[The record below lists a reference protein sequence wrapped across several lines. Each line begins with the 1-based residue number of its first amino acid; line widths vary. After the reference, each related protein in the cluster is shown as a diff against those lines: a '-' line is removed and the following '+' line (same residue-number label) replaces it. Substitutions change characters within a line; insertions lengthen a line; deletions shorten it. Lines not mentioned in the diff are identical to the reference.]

1 MKRLWLLILLIAP
14 LATYAQQV
22 VVGGNVV
29 DDKTGDPLGQVSISA
44 GRVSVVTNEDGDF
57 SLKLTEDP
65 GTIIVSHLGYKT
77 KRVKVKN
84 GEELKVR
91 LQPTTI
97 RLREVVVMNEDPRE
111 LVDIAIRKIPD
122 NYSKVPE
129 LLKGFY
135 RETAMKRKHY
145 IYVAEGVEDMYKT
158 PYNRSIGRDR
168 VAIVKGRRLLS
179 QKQGDTLGVKVMG
192 GPVQAVVM
200 DLVKNRDF
208 LLNKEDLD
216 VYKFTMG
223 IPEYIND
230 RLQYV
235 VQMEPLLAM
244 PYALYH
250 GKLYID
256 SERLAFTR
264 IELSLDMTD
273 KDKATRTMLVKKPLG
288 VKFKPRELSSVVD
301 YRYEDG
307 VTRISYLRNTFRFN
321 CDWKKRLFATSF
333 TATCEMVVTDSS
345 SGDVQPIASRSSFD
359 SRDAYY
365 DKVEY
370 FMDPDYWR
378 SYNIIE
384 PSESWC
390 PSTAGIKI
398 ERQTMKKILT
408 TLFAVCSLVGLQ
420 AQTDMFSNQSQD
432 SVAVVLPWP
441 QNIQARLDTLMQDP
455 LLETTQLGLMV
466 YDLTADSVLYRHGE
480 RQVMR
485 PASTMKLVTAVTA
498 IDVLGSNYQYRT
510 ALQYKGTVKD
520 SVLIGDLYCVGCL
533 DPMFDNAHMNAF
545 VESVR
550 ALGVDSIHGQL
561 VAVDGFKDAD
571 LQGEGWCWDD
581 DNPQL
586 SPLLVSQKNEFMSVF
601 VQRLREAGIALD
613 APCTTGSLPKGTLTI
628 CSVNHSLRDILYPM
642 LKDSDNLFAE
652 SVFYQ
657 IAASQGVR
665 PAKAAHARQIEKRVL
680 AKAGV
685 QNVQYRIADGS
696 GLSLYNYVTPE
707 LLTRLLI
714 YAYRNTNIFMNLY
727 PSLPI
732 AGQDGTLKKRMT
744 EPVTNGRVK
753 AKTGT
758 VSGISSL
765 AGYLTAANNHVLAFC
780 IINQGVMKNSDGRGF
795 QDRVCTALC
804 ER

>member
-1 MKRLWLLILLIAP
+1 MLIAP
-14 LATYAQQV
+14 LAMYAQQV
-22 VVGGNVV
+22 VIGGNVV

-44 GRVSVVTNEDGDF
+44 GRISVVTNEDGDF
-57 SLKLTEDP
+57 SLKLAEAP
-65 GTIIVSHLGYKT
+65 GVIIVSHLGYKT

-84 GEELKVR
+84 GDDLKVR

-97 RLREVVVMNEDPRE
+97 HLREVVVMNEDPRE
-111 LVDIAIRKIPD
+111 LVDIAISKIPD

-235 VQMEPLLAM
+235 VQMEPSESM

-264 IELSLDMTD
+264 IELNLDMAD

-370 FMDPDYWR
+370 FLDPDYWR

-384 PSESWC
+384 PSES
-390 PSTAGIKI
+390 
-398 ERQTMKKILT
+398 
-408 TLFAVCSLVGLQ
+408 
-420 AQTDMFSNQSQD
+420 
-432 SVAVVLPWP
+432 
-441 QNIQARLDTLMQDP
+441 LDK
-455 LLETTQLGLMV
+455 
-466 YDLTADSVLYRHGE
+466 AIR
-480 RQVMR
+480 
-485 PASTMKLVTAVTA
+485 KLV
-498 IDVLGSNYQYRT
+498 SKYR
-510 ALQYKGTVKD
+510 
-520 SVLIGDLYCVGCL
+520 
-533 DPMFDNAHMNAF
+533 
-545 VESVR
+545 
-550 ALGVDSIHGQL
+550 
-561 VAVDGFKDAD
+561 
-571 LQGEGWCWDD
+571 
-581 DNPQL
+581 
-586 SPLLVSQKNEFMSVF
+586 
-601 VQRLREAGIALD
+601 
-613 APCTTGSLPKGTLTI
+613 
-628 CSVNHSLRDILYPM
+628 
-642 LKDSDNLFAE
+642 
-652 SVFYQ
+652 
-657 IAASQGVR
+657 
-665 PAKAAHARQIEKRVL
+665 
-680 AKAGV
+680 
-685 QNVQYRIADGS
+685 
-696 GLSLYNYVTPE
+696 
-707 LLTRLLI
+707 
-714 YAYRNTNIFMNLY
+714 RN
-727 PSLPI
+727 
-732 AGQDGTLKKRMT
+732 
-744 EPVTNGRVK
+744 
-753 AKTGT
+753 
-758 VSGISSL
+758 
-765 AGYLTAANNHVLAFC
+765 
-780 IINQGVMKNSDGRGF
+780 
-795 QDRVCTALC
+795 
-804 ER
+804 